1 MGADARQH
9 NVLTD
14 DADHLPPL
22 SNKKSRTNTVSPFP
36 YAGGEAENRAAMPAE
51 EKK

>member
-1 MGADARQH
+1 MGAYAHQQ

-22 SNKKSRTNTVSPFP
+22 SNKKSRTNTVSRFP
-36 YAGGEAENRAAMPAE
+36 YAGREAENRVRRMPTE
-51 EKK
+51 EK